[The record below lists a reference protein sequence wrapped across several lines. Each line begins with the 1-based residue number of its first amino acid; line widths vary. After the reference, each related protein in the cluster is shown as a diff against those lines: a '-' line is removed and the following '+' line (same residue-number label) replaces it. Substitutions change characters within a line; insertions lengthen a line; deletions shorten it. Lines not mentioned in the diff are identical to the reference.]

1 MNARG
6 TQLTLL
12 YAMQVA
18 PDNLAMCHH
27 CGDCDVNVAAGGE
40 RYMVRDEVWPIHHDG
55 GLQCIGCL
63 EARIGRRLTPEDFTD
78 CPYND
83 PDDPWFGP
91 RGRRLLD
98 RLGVTSA

>member
-18 PDNLAMCHH
+18 PDHPAMYLH
-27 CGDCDVNVAAGGE
+27 CGDCDVDVVARGE
-40 RYMVRDEVWPIHHDG
+40 SYMVRDEVWPIHHDG
-55 GLQCIGCL
+55 GRLCIRCL

-78 CPYND
+78 CMLNRE
-83 PDDPWFGP
+83 GAQSAGL
-91 RGRRLLD
+91 RARLT
-98 RLGVTSA
+98 GGQA